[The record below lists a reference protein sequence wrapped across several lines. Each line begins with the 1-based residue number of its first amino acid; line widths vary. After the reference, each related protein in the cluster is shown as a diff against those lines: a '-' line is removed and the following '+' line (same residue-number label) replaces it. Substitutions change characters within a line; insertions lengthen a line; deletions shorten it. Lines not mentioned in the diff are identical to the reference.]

1 MYFDKNQSS
10 LTNTNVN
17 TNTKIATKQTS
28 NVLTNIENNIPGSLN
43 LSYSIFKDE
52 KNLKSKIISDTPK
65 LKRSQ
70 SHKRHHFKVD
80 IKKIINEEQNED
92 DNFEGRNFLHLN
104 KVSDKILNDYSPKTQ
119 YLIINLLSDK
129 YYSWEQIDNSLEN
142 YDSKEEDIKV
152 ENFVNSNESS
162 FIDDLEKIFPHK
174 IMDIKKKKIKKANTN
189 IHNSSSNSNS
199 DEINGLCFNFMHS
212 NSSVKE
218 KIKYIPTILGRILKE
233 EEKNK
238 KNNE

>member
-1 MYFDKNQSS
+1 MYLDKNKSS

>member
-1 MYFDKNQSS
+1 MHLDKNKSS

-28 NVLTNIENNIPGSLN
+28 NVSTNIENNIPGSLN

-199 DEINGLCFNFMHS
+199 DEINGNCFNFMHS

>member
-1 MYFDKNQSS
+1 MFLDKNKSS

-28 NVLTNIENNIPGSLN
+28 NVSTNIENNIPGSLN

-80 IKKIINEEQNED
+80 IKKIINEEQDED

>member
-28 NVLTNIENNIPGSLN
+28 NVSTNIENNIPGSLN

>member
-1 MYFDKNQSS
+1 MFLDKNKSS

-28 NVLTNIENNIPGSLN
+28 NVSTNIENNIPGSLN

-80 IKKIINEEQNED
+80 IKKIINEEQDED

-129 YYSWEQIDNSLEN
+129 YYTWEQIDNSIEN

>member
-129 YYSWEQIDNSLEN
+129 YYTWEQIDNSIEN

>member
-1 MYFDKNQSS
+1 MDLDKAQSL

-17 TNTKIATKQTS
+17 SKIITKQTS
-28 NVLTNIENNIPGSLN
+28 NVSTNIENNIPESLN
-43 LSYSIFKDE
+43 LSYNIFKDE

-129 YYSWEQIDNSLEN
+129 YYTWEQIDTSLEN

-174 IMDIKKKKIKKANTN
+174 IMDIKKKKIR
-189 IHNSSSNSNS
+189 
-199 DEINGLCFNFMHS
+199 
-212 NSSVKE
+212 
-218 KIKYIPTILGRILKE
+218 KIMSKGKFE
-233 EEKNK
+233 
-238 KNNE
+238 

>member
-28 NVLTNIENNIPGSLN
+28 NVSTNIENNIPGSLN
-43 LSYSIFKDE
+43 LSYSVFKDE

-80 IKKIINEEQNED
+80 IKKIINEEQDED

-129 YYSWEQIDNSLEN
+129 YYTWEQIDNSIEN

>member
-1 MYFDKNQSS
+1 MDLDKAQSL

-17 TNTKIATKQTS
+17 SKIITKQTS
-28 NVLTNIENNIPGSLN
+28 NVSTNIENNIPESLN
-43 LSYSIFKDE
+43 LSYNIFKDE
-52 KNLKSKIISDTPK
+52 KNLKNKIYDTPK

-80 IKKIINEEQNED
+80 IGKIINEEQNED

-104 KVSDKILNDYSPKTQ
+104 KVSDKILNDCSPKTQ
-119 YLIINLLSDK
+119 YLIFNLLSDK
-129 YYSWEQIDNSLEN
+129 YYTWEQIDNSIEN

>member
-1 MYFDKNQSS
+1 MFLDKNKSS

-80 IKKIINEEQNED
+80 IGKIINEEQNED
-92 DNFEGRNFLHLN
+92 D
-104 KVSDKILNDYSPKTQ
+104 SDN
-119 YLIINLLSDK
+119 
-129 YYSWEQIDNSLEN
+129 
-142 YDSKEEDIKV
+142 
-152 ENFVNSNESS
+152 
-162 FIDDLEKIFPHK
+162 KIF
-174 IMDIKKKKIKKANTN
+174 
-189 IHNSSSNSNS
+189 
-199 DEINGLCFNFMHS
+199 
-212 NSSVKE
+212 
-218 KIKYIPTILGRILKE
+218 
-233 EEKNK
+233 
-238 KNNE
+238 

>member
-1 MYFDKNQSS
+1 MYLDKNKSS

-28 NVLTNIENNIPGSLN
+28 NVSTNIENNIPGSLN

-80 IKKIINEEQNED
+80 IKKIINEEQDED

-142 YDSKEEDIKV
+142 YDSKEEDIKI

-199 DEINGLCFNFMHS
+199 DEINGNCFNFMHS

>member
-129 YYSWEQIDNSLEN
+129 YYTWEQIDNSLEN

>member
-1 MYFDKNQSS
+1 MYLDKNKSS

-28 NVLTNIENNIPGSLN
+28 NVSTNIENNIPGSLN

-129 YYSWEQIDNSLEN
+129 YYTYEQIDNSLEN
-142 YDSKEEDIKV
+142 YDSKEEDIKI

-199 DEINGLCFNFMHS
+199 DEINGNCFNFMHS

>member
-1 MYFDKNQSS
+1 MHLDKNKSS

-28 NVLTNIENNIPGSLN
+28 NVSTNIENNIPGSLN

-104 KVSDKILNDYSPKTQ
+104 KVSDKILNDCSPKTQ

-129 YYSWEQIDNSLEN
+129 YYTWEQIDNSIEN

>member
-80 IKKIINEEQNED
+80 IKKIINEEQDED

-104 KVSDKILNDYSPKTQ
+104 KVSDKILNDCSPKTQ
-119 YLIINLLSDK
+119 YLIFNLLSDK
-129 YYSWEQIDNSLEN
+129 YYTWEQIDNSIEN

>member
-1 MYFDKNQSS
+1 MFLDKNKSS

-104 KVSDKILNDYSPKTQ
+104 KVSDKILNDCSPKTQ
-119 YLIINLLSDK
+119 YLIFNLLSDK
-129 YYSWEQIDNSLEN
+129 YYTWEQIDNSIEN

>member
-1 MYFDKNQSS
+1 MHLDKNKSS

>member
-1 MYFDKNQSS
+1 MHLDKNKSS

-174 IMDIKKKKIKKANTN
+174 IMDIKQKKIKKANTN

>member
-1 MYFDKNQSS
+1 MHLDKNKSS

-28 NVLTNIENNIPGSLN
+28 NVSTNIENNIPGSLN

>member
-28 NVLTNIENNIPGSLN
+28 NVSTNIENNIPGSLN

-80 IKKIINEEQNED
+80 IGKIINEEQNED

-104 KVSDKILNDYSPKTQ
+104 KVSDKILNDCSPKTQ
-119 YLIINLLSDK
+119 YLIFNLLSDK
-129 YYSWEQIDNSLEN
+129 YYTWEQIDNSIEN

-199 DEINGLCFNFMHS
+199 DEINGNCFNFMHS

>member
-104 KVSDKILNDYSPKTQ
+104 KVSDKILNDCSPKTQ
-119 YLIINLLSDK
+119 YLIFNLLSDK
-129 YYSWEQIDNSLEN
+129 YYTWEQIDNSIEN

>member
-28 NVLTNIENNIPGSLN
+28 NVSTNIENNIPGSLN

-104 KVSDKILNDYSPKTQ
+104 KVSDKILNDCSPKTQ
-119 YLIINLLSDK
+119 YLIFNLLSDK
-129 YYSWEQIDNSLEN
+129 YYTWEQIDNSIEN

>member
-28 NVLTNIENNIPGSLN
+28 NVSTNIENNIPGSLN

-199 DEINGLCFNFMHS
+199 DDINGNCFNFMHS

>member
-104 KVSDKILNDYSPKTQ
+104 KVSDKILNDCSPKTQ
-119 YLIINLLSDK
+119 YLIFNLLSDK
-129 YYSWEQIDNSLEN
+129 YYTWEQIDNSIEN
-142 YDSKEEDIKV
+142 YVSKEEDIKV